1 MKREHNDYRGGERLV
16 ASAGEAWSD
25 RFGFSRDGI
34 GWDGGDFEG
43 KAGEGRGARSDGRS
57 FVGDDRRRGE

>member
-1 MKREHNDYRGGERLV
+1 LV

-57 FVGDDRRRGE
+57 FVGDDGRRGK